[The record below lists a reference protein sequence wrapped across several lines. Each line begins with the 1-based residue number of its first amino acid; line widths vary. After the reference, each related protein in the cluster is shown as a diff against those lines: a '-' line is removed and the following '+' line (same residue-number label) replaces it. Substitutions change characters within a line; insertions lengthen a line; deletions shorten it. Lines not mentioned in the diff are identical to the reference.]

1 MGIFDYL
8 KKNAQLY
15 PDKIGL
21 VIDNRHIT
29 YKELFKLVLNTIL
42 NLKKNNFNSRSVV
55 LIIEDNTLSHILSL
69 FALSYLNST
78 IVPVGEYYLKNHISK
93 MILTA
98 KVNSIIAN
106 KLNCFYFSSKFKIK
120 NVLCTDISKK
130 FDYFFKETKVR
141 ISFKKKINIKKNF
154 IITMSSGS
162 TAEPKPIVFSQKT
175 KIVRYKLFEKLYN
188 LKKEDCI
195 IVTSPIDHSLG
206 MRTLYVPLL
215 CGATCV
221 VMKKFSVPEYCQLI
235 KKYNVSFSVLVASQI
250 YQLLENKNYFN
261 NFWLKKG
268 LVSASTK
275 LFADAKNKIIKKKI
289 NLYEMYGAA
298 EIGTVTSI
306 NISKDKKNYKS
317 VGKTYDKNIK
327 IKILSNNK
335 FLKKNKIGEIV
346 CKTPGKFKYY
356 FNSKALNKDSF
367 YKGFFKTGDVGY
379 LDKKNYLY
387 FLSRK
392 KNIIR
397 RSGIT
402 IYPEDIENIFLKDK
416 KINQIAVVGK
426 EEKLETKLFFYFE
439 KNKFF
444 NENYVKNICLKKLS
458 TFQMPNK
465 IIFLKKM
472 PKTNLGKINKMKLV
486 QYIN

>member
-8 KKNAQLY
+8 KRNAELY

-21 VIDNRHIT
+21 IIDGKHIT
-29 YKELFKLVLNTIL
+29 YRELFKFVLSTIS
-42 NLKKNNFNSRSVV
+42 NLKKNNFSSKSVV
-55 LIIEDNTLSHILSL
+55 LIIQDNTLAHILSL
-69 FALSYLNST
+69 FALAYLNST
-78 IVPVGEYYLKNHISK
+78 IVPVGEYYLKKHISK

-98 KVNSIIAN
+98 KVNSIIGN
-106 KLNCFYFSSKFKIK
+106 KLNCFYFVDKFKIK
-120 NVLCTDISKK
+120 NVLCTEISKK
-130 FDYFFKETKVR
+130 FNYFFKESKTK
-141 ISFKKKINIKKNF
+141 ISLNKKINIKKNF

-175 KIVRYKLFEKLYN
+175 KIVRYKLFENLYN
-188 LKKEDCI
+188 LNKKDCI

-221 VMKKFSVPEYCQLI
+221 VMKKFSVPEYCELI
-235 KKYNVSFSVLVASQI
+235 KKHNVSFSVLVASQI
-250 YQLLENKNYFN
+250 YQLLENKEYFN
-261 NFWLKKG
+261 DFWLKKG

-275 LFADAKNKIIKKKI
+275 LFSDAKNKIIKKKI

-306 NISKDKKNYKS
+306 NISKDKNNYKS
-317 VGKTYDKNIK
+317 VGKIYNKNIK
-327 IKILSNNK
+327 IKILSNNN
-335 FLKKNKIGEIV
+335 FLKKNKIGEII
-346 CKTPGKFKYY
+346 CKTPGKFKCY
-356 FNSKALNKDSF
+356 FNSKTLNKNSF

-379 LDKKNYLY
+379 LDKNNYLY

-426 EEKLETKLFFYFE
+426 EEKLETKLYFFFK

-444 NENYVKNICLKKLS
+444 NEHYIKNICLKKLA

-465 IIFLKKM
+465 IIFLEEM
-472 PKTNLGKINKMKLV
+472 PKTNLGKINKLKLFE
-486 QYIN
+486 YIT